1 MVVINAYIFKDWKR
15 TRPCINMLLHVQE
28 GEGSSFQT
36 VREQISNLSDLFSS
50 KFYMKTYMT
59 PRDASRTLGI
69 SIVHLRRMEKAGE
82 IDTIRSPKGHRRYD
96 VAGYISKQSGK
107 TLTTIGYCRVNQKTE
122 ADNLRAQIAFVQSH
136 YPDAEI
142 ISDVGNGIN
151 FKRKGL
157 NALLERVLQG
167 DKLRVVVAHKDRLAR
182 FGGEVIEF
190 LVEQNGGE
198 VVVLDDKSH
207 SREEELRDDLL
218 SVLNVFS
225 RRMHG
230 LRKHRDKI
238 REDRQLTKSQIGSE
252 TA

>member
-1 MVVINAYIFKDWKR
+1 
-15 TRPCINMLLHVQE
+15 
-28 GEGSSFQT
+28 
-36 VREQISNLSDLFSS
+36 
-50 KFYMKTYMT
+50 MT
-59 PRDASRTLGI
+59 PREASRTLGI

-122 ADNLRAQIAFVQSH
+122 ADNLKEQIAFVKSH

-142 ISDVGNGIN
+142 ISDFGSGIN

-157 NALLERVLQG
+157 KALLERVLQG
-167 DKLRVVVAHKDRLAR
+167 DKLRIVVAHKDRLAR

-190 LVEQNGGE
+190 LVEQNGVE
-198 VVVLDDKSH
+198 VVALDQTVY
-207 SREEELRDDLL
+207 SREEELRADLL

-238 REDRQLTKSQIGSE
+238 KEDRHLSKGRTERE

>member
-1 MVVINAYIFKDWKR
+1 
-15 TRPCINMLLHVQE
+15 
-28 GEGSSFQT
+28 
-36 VREQISNLSDLFSS
+36 
-50 KFYMKTYMT
+50 
-59 PRDASRTLGI
+59 
-69 SIVHLRRMEKAGE
+69 MEKAGE

-122 ADNLRAQIAFVQSH
+122 ADNLKEQIAFVKSH

-142 ISDVGNGIN
+142 ISDFGSGIN

-157 NALLERVLQG
+157 KALLERVLQG
-167 DKLRVVVAHKDRLAR
+167 DKLRIVVAHKDRLAR

-198 VVVLDDKSH
+198 VVALDQTVY
-207 SREEELRDDLL
+207 SREEELRADLL

-238 REDRQLTKSQIGSE
+238 KEDRHLSKGRTERE

>member
-1 MVVINAYIFKDWKR
+1 
-15 TRPCINMLLHVQE
+15 
-28 GEGSSFQT
+28 
-36 VREQISNLSDLFSS
+36 
-50 KFYMKTYMT
+50 MKTYMT
-59 PRDASRTLGI
+59 PREASRTLGI

-122 ADNLRAQIAFVQSH
+122 ADNLKEQIAFVKSH

-142 ISDVGNGIN
+142 ISDFGSGIN

-157 NALLERVLQG
+157 KALLERVLQG
-167 DKLRVVVAHKDRLAR
+167 DKLRIVVAHKDRLAR

-198 VVVLDDKSH
+198 VVALDQTVY
-207 SREEELRDDLL
+207 SREEELRADLL

-225 RRMHG
+225 HRMHG

-238 REDRQLTKSQIGSE
+238 KEDRHLSKGRTERE